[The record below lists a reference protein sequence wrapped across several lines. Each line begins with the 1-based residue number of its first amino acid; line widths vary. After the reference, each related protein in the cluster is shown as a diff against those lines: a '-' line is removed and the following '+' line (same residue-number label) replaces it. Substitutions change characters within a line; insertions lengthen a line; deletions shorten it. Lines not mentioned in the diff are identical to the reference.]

1 MLHELTKTVLLIVAA
16 LFPIINPPASAF
28 IVLSMVPRATEAQL
42 ASFARRIAI
51 NSFVILLVS
60 LSVGAYLLG
69 FLGISIPVLRVA
81 GGFIIAM
88 AGWKLLQSPDPSDAA
103 GAAGEK
109 GAQAASPAALVGD
122 DTLEGKVFYPL
133 TLPVTIGPGAISVAI
148 ALGTGSPREGLQPV
162 HFIGVGLALAL
173 LCIFVHALRR
183 AHRPSAWALRH
194 ADRDAPVRLCHLLHW
209 CADPVARSVRA
220 DQRSASAL
228 MGGRRSFAWHR
239 QIEMNTS
246 GMPQTTMHETRLL
259 CAPQGMGLYDLLSN
273 RGAQPHCQHERGA
286 RHARGRE
293 GQQNV

>member
-173 LCIFVHALRR
+173 LCISVY
-183 AHRPSAWALRH
+183 
-194 ADRDAPVRLCHLLHW
+194 LCT
-209 CADPVARSVRA
+209 R
-220 DQRSASAL
+220 
-228 MGGRRSFAWHR
+228 FAGH
-239 QIEMNTS
+239 I
-246 GMPQTTMHETRLL
+246 GRLL
-259 CAPQGMGLYDLLSN
+259 GPSGTQIAMRLFAFAIFCIGVQILWLGLSELINDLHL
-273 RGAQPHCQHERGA
+273 H
-286 RHARGRE
+286 
-293 GQQNV
+293 